1 MNSLSFSKINIE
13 GFSSIQELS
22 LQLNLG
28 VTIIINGPN
37 GMGKST
43 IFASLVWGLYGKN
56 LKQSSSV
63 LTWKRYQPKDYS
75 GVKVEVYFSNKGH
88 LYKVI
93 RCQKYTKNLED
104 GVKGGDRLLVY
115 CDAELKDIKGKI
127 PTQDF
132 INSVLGFDYSVFINS
147 VMFGQGLK
155 RLIQETN
162 ADKKKLFDEIF
173 NLNFIQL
180 AKEEALVEYNKVCLE
195 YKDTKNNKEHIE
207 SEIDTLEGINKELEE
222 QYKTDL
228 KELEEYKVKFHKAL
242 SETKLN
248 LKGLKFNK
256 NLGKALTKRLIELDK
271 QRDKLKEGTSTSV
284 KDLIYKLYDLLINN
298 RNKEA
303 LNTVQSLVNRYEEL
317 EKLTKVRENT
327 FSKYN
332 RYNERKIERDKLKLK
347 IDNLRDDIRKVNKD
361 MKSLENKHNNN
372 LSKNY
377 SHKIEVL
384 KKDEVKLNQNLGVLG
399 KLVDNYDWVIKDP
412 LGNQGLKAYLF
423 ENSLQQLNNIL
434 YKYSELL
441 GFKVEFS
448 IDLDSSRKDFVT
460 LIEKDGVIIDY
471 NELSGGEK
479 QLVNIAMAFAM
490 NEVLTASRGINLAF
504 LDEVF
509 ESLSSDNI
517 EVVVTLINRLFE
529 HKTLF
534 LITHK
539 ETLPLSRSRV
549 LKVNKVKGLSY
560 YTLI

>member
-361 MKSLENKHNNN
+361 MKSLENKHN
-372 LSKNY
+372 
-377 SHKIEVL
+377 IMI
-384 KKDEVKLNQNLGVLG
+384 G
-399 KLVDNYDWVIKDP
+399 
-412 LGNQGLKAYLF
+412 
-423 ENSLQQLNNIL
+423 
-434 YKYSELL
+434 
-441 GFKVEFS
+441 
-448 IDLDSSRKDFVT
+448 
-460 LIEKDGVIIDY
+460 
-471 NELSGGEK
+471 
-479 QLVNIAMAFAM
+479 
-490 NEVLTASRGINLAF
+490 
-504 LDEVF
+504 
-509 ESLSSDNI
+509 
-517 EVVVTLINRLFE
+517 
-529 HKTLF
+529 
-534 LITHK
+534 
-539 ETLPLSRSRV
+539 
-549 LKVNKVKGLSY
+549 
-560 YTLI
+560 

>member
-43 IFASLVWGLYGKN
+43 IFSALVWGLYGKN
-56 LKQSSSV
+56 IKQSSSV

-88 LYKVI
+88 LYKII
-93 RCQKYTKNLED
+93 RCQKYTKNLGD
-104 GVKGGDRLLVY
+104 GAKGGDRLLIY

-127 PTQDF
+127 PTQEF

-222 QYKTDL
+222 QYKNDL
-228 KELEEYKVKFHKAL
+228 KELEEYGVKFHKAL
-242 SETKLN
+242 SEVKREL
-248 LKGLKFNK
+248 K
-256 NLGKALTKRLIELDK
+256 NLNFDENEGKVLTKALLKLDK
-271 QRDKLKEGTSTSV
+271 QRNKLKEGTSTSV
-284 KDLIYKLYDLLINN
+284 KDLIYKLHDLLV
-298 RNKEA
+298 NKKVDEA
-303 LNTVQSLVNRYEEL
+303 LQNINYLIKGYEEL
-317 EKLTKVRENT
+317 ELLNKQKEDT
-327 FSKYN
+327 FSRYN
-332 RYNERKIERDKLKLK
+332 RYNERKIERDKLKIK
-347 IDNLRDDIRKVNKD
+347 IDNLRHDIRRVNKD
-361 MKSLENKHNNN
+361 MKDLEDKHKNN

-377 SHKIEVL
+377 SRKIEVL
-384 KKDEVKLNQNLGVLG
+384 KKDEVKLNQNLEVLG

-448 IDLDSSRKDFVT
+448 IDLDSSRKDFIT